1 MKAHDASRPLHMVQ
15 LRLDAAAL
23 MRQVRDLNLGR
34 RHEDLG
40 YAVHAALAALF
51 GQGTVQPF
59 SIRGEAR
66 RQGAGPKPVI
76 LGYSSKDREALTQH
90 AETFAEP
97 GFYQTCEW
105 PALACKPMP
114 RRWSAG
120 RVLGFEI
127 RICPVVRLASDLST
141 EEPAGGPRTYKKGS
155 EMDVWLNRRLRDPQN
170 GDASISRQQAY
181 RDWLQQ
187 RLGQAA
193 RLESVQLRRFRRVK
207 LIRRRQD
214 PERTSRTLERP
225 EAVLT
230 GSLEILD
237 PEHFSR
243 LLAGGIG
250 RHKAFGFG
258 MLLLRAGGGHA

>member
-1 MKAHDASRPLHMVQ
+1 MKTNDAARPLHMVQ
-15 LRLDAAAL
+15 LQLDAAAL
-23 MRQVRDLNLGR
+23 MRQVRDLNLGQ

-40 YAVHAALAALF
+40 YPVHAALAALF

-66 RQGAGPKPVI
+66 HQGVGSKPVV
-76 LGYSSKDREALTQH
+76 LGYSAQDRKALTEH
-90 AETFAEP
+90 AETYADP
-97 GFYQTCEW
+97 GFYQACEW
-105 PALACKPMP
+105 PSLACKPMP
-114 RRWSAG
+114 RRWNAG
-120 RVLGFEI
+120 RVLGFEV

-141 EEPAGGPRTYKKGS
+141 GQPAGGPRTYKKGS

-170 GDASISRQQAY
+170 GDVSISRQQAY

-187 RLGQAA
+187 RLGQVA
-193 RLESVQLRRFRRVK
+193 RLQSALLRRFRRVN
-207 LIRRRQD
+207 LVRRKQD
-214 PERTSRTLERP
+214 SERTARTLERP

-237 PEHFSR
+237 PQGFSR
-243 LLAGGIG
+243 LLAGGVG

-258 MLLLRAGGGHA
+258 MLLLRAGSRDA